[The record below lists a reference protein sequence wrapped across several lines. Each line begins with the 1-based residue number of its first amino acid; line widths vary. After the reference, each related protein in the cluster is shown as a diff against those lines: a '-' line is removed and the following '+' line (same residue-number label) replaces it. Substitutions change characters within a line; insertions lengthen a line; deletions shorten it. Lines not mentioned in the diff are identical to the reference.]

1 MQKAPGQLDQGQ
13 VDLKRGPWGYGG
25 PCMLRYRSRAVE
37 VPLGSQK
44 IREEA
49 QTAHATQKAVAGL
62 RSAAGDVRLRYKK
75 PLIWE
80 VSGRPGAGVI
90 GSEEAKPQ

>member
-1 MQKAPGQLDQGQ
+1 MAAPACLDIVPELQKFRLDHKKYERKLKQLMQHKRRGRAPRPEMLDC
-13 VDLKRGPWGYGG
+13 DTK
-25 PCMLRYRSRAVE
+25 S
-37 VPLGSQK
+37 
-44 IREEA
+44 
-49 QTAHATQKAVAGL
+49 
-62 RSAAGDVRLRYKK
+62 